1 MSLASVFGGLLLFVI
16 MLPVA
21 LAPGMPALPSNPLFW
36 VLAAAD
42 AFCSFSVGILAVILA
57 PRYARS
63 AEVALVLLLENIF
76 GPLWVYVGLGE
87 VRAPPPPPLA
97 LLRQRPPRACRY
109 RPRGRSAVAGCSS
122 ARSRP
127 TNCGT

>member
-1 MSLASVFGGLLLFVI
+1 MSLSSVGGGLLLFVI
-16 MLPVA
+16 TLPLA
-21 LAPGMPALPSNPLFW
+21 LAPGMPPLPSNPLFW

-42 AFCSFSVGILAVILA
+42 AVCSFSVGILAVILA

-87 VRAPPPPPLA
+87 VRAPRPRAAELGT
-97 LLRQRPPRACRY
+97 PPRPHRTPCVAPAGADLVDVLRW
-109 RPRGRSAVAGCSS
+109 RGA
-122 ARSRP
+122 P
-127 TNCGT
+127 